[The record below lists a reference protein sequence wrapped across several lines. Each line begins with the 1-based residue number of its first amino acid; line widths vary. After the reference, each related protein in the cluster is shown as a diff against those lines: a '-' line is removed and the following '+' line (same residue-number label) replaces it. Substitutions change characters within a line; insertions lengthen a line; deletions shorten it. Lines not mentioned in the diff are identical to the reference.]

1 MLLSCTLTNYSTL
14 VLFPSVPVQARSWS
28 GWGSEPSCS
37 LEATVILP
45 FCTSTGALLLTW
57 GFSIPSQNAGM
68 ADVSEQCP
76 LTTGAANVLGTR
88 CKRGGSRRKGWQWKK
103 EGEECCSSKSD
114 LIICLW
120 CPSLAMLSPCW
131 EHQGVTS
138 KQDLAT
144 VYPCNVGTN
153 LWPGS
158 EFLRSQFMPAA
169 NSWLLPSI
177 RPLSLSLRPWMT
189 TLRIHFIFTTWT
201 LLLKWLRTLCFKVRT
216 IRQC

>member
-1 MLLSCTLTNYSTL
+1 MGIWALLLTGGNK
-14 VLFPSVPVQARSWS
+14 
-28 GWGSEPSCS
+28 
-37 LEATVILP
+37 VILP

-57 GFSIPSQNAGM
+57 GFSVPSWNTGV

-76 LTTGAANVLGTR
+76 LTTGAENVLGTR
-88 CKRGGSRRKGWQWKK
+88 CKRGGSRWKGWQWKK

-120 CPSLAMLSPCW
+120 CQENCPSLAMLSPCW

-144 VYPCNVGTN
+144 VYPRNVGKN

-158 EFLRSQFMPAA
+158 EFLRSQFIPAA
-169 NSWLLPSI
+169 NSWALPSI
-177 RPLSLSLRPWMT
+177 RPLSLSLRPWMK